1 MEGAEEVGNR
11 GKERERI
18 RELRAEVLRRTMQLL
33 YAILASPS
41 PTPSPTPTPFTPSAP
56 SHAPAPLSE
65 GQIAVRE
72 MLLTEGLL
80 SKDFFS
86 LVNTASTISALNSL

>member
-1 MEGAEEVGNR
+1 MGGNR
-11 GKERERI
+11 AKERERI

-33 YAILASPS
+33 YAILATPS
-41 PTPSPTPTPFTPSAP
+41 PTPSPTPFTPSAP

-80 SKDFFS
+80 SNDFFS

>member
-1 MEGAEEVGNR
+1 VEGAEEVGNR
-11 GKERERI
+11 GTDRERI

-33 YAILASPS
+33 YAILATPS
-41 PTPSPTPTPFTPSAP
+41 PTPSPTPFTPSAL

-86 LVNTASTISALNSL
+86 LVNTASTISALSSL

>member
-1 MEGAEEVGNR
+1 MGGNR

-33 YAILASPS
+33 YAILATPS
-41 PTPSPTPTPFTPSAP
+41 PTPSPTPFTPSAP

-80 SKDFFS
+80 SNDFFS

>member
-41 PTPSPTPTPFTPSAP
+41 PTPSPTPTPSAP

-80 SKDFFS
+80 SKEFFT
-86 LVNTASTISALNSL
+86 LVCTALLFLF